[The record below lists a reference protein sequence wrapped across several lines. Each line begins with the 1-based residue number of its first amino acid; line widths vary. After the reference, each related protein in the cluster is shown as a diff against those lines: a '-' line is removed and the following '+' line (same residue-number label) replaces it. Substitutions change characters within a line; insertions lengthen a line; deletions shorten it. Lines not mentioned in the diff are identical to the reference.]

1 MLDNNILSGDEI
13 DVLLNA
19 KLQED
24 TSQDNKILAH
34 FAEPSAEED
43 MVKVVLAEVFD
54 KEVEVDCSDPEIA
67 AGITPTHA
75 YEIQWDPASPCDVI
89 WDFKGGTDLVAE
101 HFHDINVFLMALTQ
115 SGLRWINAYRKADC
129 KPVSTAHIAREKL
142 GGRWIRSAFRI
153 QITPEK
159 AIELIRYV
167 EIFSETTPEVSE
179 ELDRN
184 SVHAETSKIGANMEL
199 LMDVEMTVTI
209 VLGSTTMPLKDV
221 LVPGV
226 NHNDHLNHLHPF
238 HGLQNRG
245 PDFFELASGQI
256 A

>member
-1 MLDNNILSGDEI
+1 ML
-13 DVLLNA
+13 
-19 KLQED
+19 
-24 TSQDNKILAH
+24 
-34 FAEPSAEED
+34 
-43 MVKVVLAEVFD
+43 
-54 KEVEVDCSDPEIA
+54 
-67 AGITPTHA
+67 AG
-75 YEIQWDPASPCDVI
+75 
-89 WDFKGGTDLVAE
+89 
-101 HFHDINVFLMALTQ
+101 
-115 SGLRWINAYRKADC
+115 R
-129 KPVSTAHIAREKL
+129 STTL
-142 GGRWIRSAFRI
+142 
-153 QITPEK
+153 
-159 AIELIRYV
+159 LIRYV